1 MEAGKIHELLPE
13 IMRSIGNVA
22 KANQTTEGDKYRY
35 RSVDQVLTK
44 LSAALLKYNC
54 CVTFEVLEHKVERY
68 RRGTLTLHNATLRA
82 KLTFYAPD
90 GSCLASTAA
99 GEGLS
104 IDSDKATQKAMSG
117 AFKYACFYG
126 LCLPV
131 APGLILD
138 PDQDGTEPPPA
149 AAPPPERQER
159 YIPNEPTPASI
170 RTKSAAAAIKAATSA
185 KKIDE
190 YVEIARTKEK
200 DGKFDA
206 ADLSYV
212 MTLAHTMKQILQA
225 EAEYGSV

>member
-1 MEAGKIHELLPE
+1 MESGKIHELLPE
-13 IMRSIGNVA
+13 IMRSIGSIA
-22 KANQTTEGDKYRY
+22 KANQTTEGEKYRY

-117 AFKYACFYG
+117 AFKYCCFYG

-131 APGLILD
+131 APELLLD
-138 PDQDGTEPPPA
+138 PDHDNPEPPA
-149 AAPPPERQER
+149 AQPPERQER
-159 YIPNEPTPASI
+159 YIPNEPTPASV
-170 RTKSAAAAIKAATSA
+170 RTKSAAQAIKAATSIT
-185 KKIDE
+185 KLRE
-190 YVEIARTKEK
+190 YVGIAKQKEK
-200 DGKFDA
+200 DGKFTSE
-206 ADLSYV
+206 DLVYV
-212 MTLAHTMKQILQA
+212 MELAAIVEQII
-225 EAEYGSV
+225 EAESATV